1 MGIIK
6 TRTGIIMAVIILS
19 TGSKEKEVQG
29 VGLID
34 S

>member
-6 TRTGIIMAVIILS
+6 TIRGMIIACIILS